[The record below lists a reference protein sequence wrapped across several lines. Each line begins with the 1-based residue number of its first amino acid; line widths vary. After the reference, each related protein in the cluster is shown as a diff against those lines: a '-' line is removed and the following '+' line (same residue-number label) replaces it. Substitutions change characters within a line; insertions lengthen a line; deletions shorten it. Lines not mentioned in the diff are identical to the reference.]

1 MDPNQTLAD
10 LRNSL
15 RDFHSARRD
24 VQHLYELQ
32 ESGES
37 LSSTQWENAYDSISH
52 NAQRAAEAAEVLDE
66 WLVNG
71 GFLPD
76 GWQEG
81 KVTGGE

>member
-1 MDPNQTLAD
+1 MDPNKTLAD
-10 LRNSL
+10 LREAL

-37 LSSTQWENAYDSISH
+37 LSSTQWQNAYDSISH
-52 NAQRAAEAAEVLDE
+52 NAQRTAEAAELLDE
-66 WLVNG
+66 WLSKG

-76 GWQEG
+76 AWNDYED
-81 KVTGGE
+81 